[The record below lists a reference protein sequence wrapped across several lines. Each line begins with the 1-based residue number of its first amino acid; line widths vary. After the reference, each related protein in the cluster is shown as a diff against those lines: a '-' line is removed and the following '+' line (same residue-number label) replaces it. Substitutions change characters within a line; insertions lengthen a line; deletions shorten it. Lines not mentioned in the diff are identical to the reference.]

1 MIGTSAMDVNEIDS
15 STEAMM
21 VEAFLETAYET
32 VERSGSKLQAARE
45 GIVAASMVLSAFTG
59 IEDAEARDIANKWA
73 RTNKEIVFS

>member
-1 MIGTSAMDVNEIDS
+1 MGILAMDISEIDS

-21 VEAFLETAYET
+21 VEAFLETAHET

-73 RTNKEIVFS
+73 RTNKEIEFS